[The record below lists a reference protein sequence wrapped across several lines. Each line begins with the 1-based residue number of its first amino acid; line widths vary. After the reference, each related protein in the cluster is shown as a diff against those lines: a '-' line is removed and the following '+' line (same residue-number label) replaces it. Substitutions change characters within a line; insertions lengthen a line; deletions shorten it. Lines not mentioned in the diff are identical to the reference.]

1 MNYANV
7 PLIRVK
13 KFANTMS
20 IITKVLMILEIIVI
34 SLMALLMVL
43 TMFIPAD
50 LFEVTVVNKVIVSVP
65 LEKYFGEEY
74 SFDAIKGYLVEE
86 DGMTYKEI
94 EGGMEVIQTTE
105 QTTPFAMM
113 SAAFFIPNII
123 NMLCWVFLYWFL
135 SSFFTCIS
143 RGSKGANT
151 ATLNNESQVFTLAGR
166 KALKSVLTMLIVIMV
181 VEAAISVLGMS
192 ISRTSFVVALAVY
205 FGILI
210 FDYIA
215 SLVQRNALQQE
226 ALDQLNC
233 ELGSARAQLQQM
245 QSSEPSGTSTQT
257 DNAPSDDNTGIE

>member
-1 MNYANV
+1 M
-7 PLIRVK
+7 
-13 KFANTMS
+13 
-20 IITKVLMILEIIVI
+20 
-34 SLMALLMVL
+34 
-43 TMFIPAD
+43 
-50 LFEVTVVNKVIVSVP
+50 
-65 LEKYFGEEY
+65 
-74 SFDAIKGYLVEE
+74 
-86 DGMTYKEI
+86 
-94 EGGMEVIQTTE
+94 
-105 QTTPFAMM
+105 
-113 SAAFFIPNII
+113 
-123 NMLCWVFLYWFL
+123 
-135 SSFFTCIS
+135 
-143 RGSKGANT
+143 
-151 ATLNNESQVFTLAGR
+151 AGR